1 LLLTKTSQKKSLE
14 EDEDDDT
21 VLLELKTEEG
31 KAKKDLEEFF
41 PFMGAGYGMGQGY
54 GYGGYGA
61 NYGYGYPQQQPQQPQ
76 VSSAVLEQKSTAGKI
91 SALKYFFIQLTATQ
105 SDVQMGYWMNKAL
118 STILPQQFA
127 MFKLYKNYLSTFA
140 VSSAIQLQDAFTMEA
155 YLEDFNQN
163 FKFAGNSAQLTEAI
177 AERNV
182 FTQWQQLVTMRLYL
196 FYISMYESSMAQ
208 MGQMGVATPVPTP
221 AAASFLEVEAEPAE
235 PSKQSDPQSA
245 MLMQYM
251 YMYYTVR
258 MIKFYT
264 IFMEMQVPQV
274 GLQMATFKSH
284 GWTLLTDDRTD
295 NDADGRKWVDHA
307 NRMDNFV
314 VPQVISQWSSM
325 VSTRYYMEFYLFMF
339 DMYLPQMATQRVM
352 ARVDSAMLNTNLLQK
367 EPAKV
372 FQPAQ

>member
-1 LLLTKTSQKKSLE
+1 LLLTKTFQKKSLE
-14 EDEDDDT
+14 EDKEDDDYS

-41 PFMGAGYGMGQGY
+41 PFMGAGMGQGY
-54 GYGGYGA
+54 GMGGYGA
-61 NYGYGYPQQQPQQPQ
+61 NYGYQQPQQPQ
-76 VSSAVLEQKSTAGKI
+76 ISSAVLEQKSTAGKI

-221 AAASFLEVEAEPAE
+221 AAASFLEVEAEP
-235 PSKQSDPQSA
+235 SKQADPQSA

-264 IFMEMQVPQV
+264 IFMEMSVPQV
-274 GLQMATFKSH
+274 GLQMANFKAH

-307 NRMDNFV
+307 NKLDNFV
-314 VPQVISQWSSM
+314 VPQAISQWSSM